1 MGEQK
6 LRHLQRKP
14 ASAQRMEETGKENQ
28 GQKTTQLHRDKGKS
42 LRLSK
47 SQEVQPCFLQLG
59 SQRPLTINFSLLKF
73 ERIAALNIQICPWQ
87 IQNYVRKKKSTNK
100 NAKYQSLSIIMSDA
114 FYIYNFL
121 SCQIFNN
128 EHIITQSGR
137 KKQTNHGINEA
148 ILNSDN
154 EGFTI

>member
-6 LRHLQRKP
+6 LRPLQRKP
-14 ASAQRMEETGKENQ
+14 ASAQRMEETGKEKQ

-73 ERIAALNIQICPWQ
+73 ERIAALNIQICP
-87 IQNYVRKKKSTNK
+87 
-100 NAKYQSLSIIMSDA
+100 
-114 FYIYNFL
+114 
-121 SCQIFNN
+121 
-128 EHIITQSGR
+128 
-137 KKQTNHGINEA
+137 
-148 ILNSDN
+148 
-154 EGFTI
+154 